1 MLLFCSHNSE
11 LSCYNKL
18 RGQLLQIYH
27 HISGRAQG
35 SPHTGLFG
43 RTVVQSLGKTQSHS
57 IHMLS
62 QYNMSYTV
70 LLAEP
75 GSSSKSQD
83 RRIICDNNYHP
94 VGMNR
99 RLTCEVFKISSRLSR
114 NQKLLDVQCSPSITR
129 LRRLLAM
136 HTSTV
141 HNFSDTIYA
150 VSSGSLLFFV
160 QQSYVM
166 NSDSDLVLQTRDVL
180 LAVICM

>member
-43 RTVVQSLGKTQSHS
+43 KTVVQSFGKTHGHG
-57 IHMLS
+57 IHGLS

-83 RRIICDNNYHP
+83 RRIICDNNYYP

-99 RLTCEVFKISSRLSR
+99 RLCEVFRISSRLSR
-114 NQKLLDVQCSPSITR
+114 NQKLVDVQCSPSITR
-129 LRRLLAM
+129 HLAM

-141 HNFSDTIYA
+141 HNFRDTIYA
-150 VSSGSLLFFV
+150 VSSGSLLFFC
-160 QQSYVM
+160 
-166 NSDSDLVLQTRDVL
+166 T
-180 LAVICM
+180 AIICDEL

>member
-1 MLLFCSHNSE
+1 
-11 LSCYNKL
+11 
-18 RGQLLQIYH
+18 
-27 HISGRAQG
+27 
-35 SPHTGLFG
+35 
-43 RTVVQSLGKTQSHS
+43 
-57 IHMLS
+57 
-62 QYNMSYTV
+62 MSYTV

-94 VGMNR
+94 VAMNR
-99 RLTCEVFKISSRLSR
+99 RLCEVFRISSRLSR

-129 LRRLLAM
+129 LRRHLAM
-136 HTSTV
+136 HTSTA

-166 NSDSDLVLQTRDVL
+166 NSDSDLVLLTRGVL
-180 LAVICM
+180 LAVSCM